1 MATETT
7 DKELTFEQALKQ
19 LETVASKLEAKET
32 TLDEAVSLS
41 KQGTELSAVCEKKL
55 TEAAGKIKQLVGNEE
70 SDFNVGDDNDFTK

>member
-1 MATETT
+1 M
-7 DKELTFEQALKQ
+7 
-19 LETVASKLEAKET
+19 ETVVSKLEAKET
-32 TLDEAVSLS
+32 TLDEAVSLF